1 MEKELLDDEV
11 DLMAYARVLWD
22 YRKWLLWILV
32 GSFVMS
38 LFVTA
43 VMPKRYTSTTT
54 FFMPSPESGGGGGM
68 GRGAMGA
75 LGYSTFFS
83 AGDSDSFSSY
93 LMSLFESRKI
103 KTLVAIALKPYVLE
117 KEFVATKDGMTEE
130 DTIAAV
136 LAFLALKRVAIREKG
151 VINTLSYSHTE
162 PEITVRV
169 IQAYIEAFSSLNRDL
184 DLSSQ
189 KEIIRILDDHELP
202 LRPSSPNP
210 LKNMVFFLFGGTL
223 VWGAFVFGREAFFKF
238 RNEFIVS

>member
-1 MEKELLDDEV
+1 MEKELLDDEI

-32 GSFVMS
+32 GAFAMS

-43 VMPKRYTSTTT
+43 VMPKRYTSATT
-54 FFMPSPESGGGGGM
+54 FFMPSPQSGGGTGM
-68 GRGAMGA
+68 ARGAMGA

-83 AGDSDSFSSY
+83 AEDSDSFSTY

-103 KTLVAIALKPYVLE
+103 KTLVAIALTPYVLE
-117 KEFVATKDGMTEE
+117 KEFVATKDGMMEE

-136 LAFLALKRVAIREKG
+136 LAFLALKRVALREKG
-151 VINTLSYSHTE
+151 VIKTLSYSHTE

-189 KEIIRILDDHELP
+189 KEIIRVLDEQVLP
-202 LRPSSPNP
+202 TGASSPS
-210 LKNMVFFLFGGTL
+210 LKKKCDDFYIG
-223 VWGAFVFGREAFFKF
+223 WGAFLG
-238 RNEFIVS
+238 NNCDG